1 MSNLIKKLTNLKKGG
16 QNELLNSKLISYLK
30 KGGKNGMLNI

>member
-1 MSNLIKKLTNLKKGG
+1 VI
-16 QNELLNSKLISYLK
+16 NELLNSKSISKSK